1 MKILYL
7 HNVHTHSEYA
17 NSIQVKS
24 MCKAMASLGH
34 EVILSAPAASSIDA
48 GKKQECDGYS
58 IVFRDTLKSKYSKY
72 FSGKG
77 ISRVVENLN
86 PDLIYLR
93 TPLLLKQ
100 IPKDGV
106 PVVMEIHN
114 NRMHLGS
121 RLLDRYWTKYIVRSA
136 KKGFMRKIVCIS
148 DALSR
153 YWIGKGIASSLI
165 ETYHDGFD
173 ETFYTTDI
181 SADTVR
187 DKLRL
192 PNDKVIVSYI
202 GRLYENRGIDRVL
215 CLAADYPLLQFVIV
229 GGPNDQAVFY
239 KQESKRQ
246 GIENIVFTGQVAHEA
261 TALYQQASDILL
273 ALWTKD
279 VPTINYCSPL
289 KVFEYMASG
298 RTIVAHGFP
307 TIKEVLTDEV
317 NAILVEPESYSSL
330 KQGLDRALSQN
341 DKSRLGNN
349 AREDAFTHYTWRIRA
364 ENILKGVE

>member
-7 HNVHTHSEYA
+7 HNVHTHAEYA

-24 MCKAMASLGH
+24 MCKAMASMGH
-34 EVILSAPAASSIDA
+34 EVILSVPAASDIDS
-48 GKKQECDGYS
+48 GTEHRCDGYS
-58 IVFRDTLKSKYSKY
+58 IINRKAYKSRYSKY
-72 FSGKG
+72 ISGYSIADTITKT
-77 ISRVVENLN
+77 R
-86 PDLIYLR
+86 PDLNYLR
-93 TPLLLKQ
+93 SPLLLKQ
-100 IPKDGV
+100 VFKYSI
-106 PVVMEIHN
+106 PVVMELHN

-148 DALSR
+148 DALTK
-153 YWIGKGIASSLI
+153 YWIEQGISCSLV
-165 ETYHDGFD
+165 ETHHDGFD
-173 ETFYTTDI
+173 DTLYSINASTE
-181 SADTVR
+181 TVR
-187 DKLRL
+187 DKLGL
-192 PNDKVIVSYI
+192 PTDRVVVSYI
-202 GRLYENRGIDRVL
+202 GRLYENRGIDSVL
-215 CLAADYPLLQFVIV
+215 RLAADYPHLQFVIV

-330 KQGLDRALSQN
+330 KQGLDRALKQN
-341 DKSRLGNN
+341 DLSRLGNK